1 MVGYADPD
9 NDDAYCVESDVL
21 EYPTTDDAQDSRNDA
36 LHHADNVA
44 RICAEHERE
53 YQEAH
58 DALRQAREKLAEAMQ
73 CVVDCIGS
81 LRDMASAGL
90 VNANEWNSLCDQL
103 AEYGEAFDQARDNA
117 LETLAKANRWYDIDW
132 RDCAP

>member
-1 MVGYADPD
+1 MSLESTLYKTRKARAAKSAIIFNPRYASK
-9 NDDAYCVESDVL
+9 A
-21 EYPTTDDAQDSRNDA
+21 
-36 LHHADNVA
+36 HHADNVA